1 VAKLGWCRR
10 HNAIVSCRKECGK
23 AVHPKRRRILDWMR
37 EAASDTEEG
46 VDEQTPKV
54 KMNRQIFSSS
64 VILVT
69 SASLH
74 LKFSWQVRAG
84 SHRVPILRD
93 TSHMSHEIVR
103 AQKTCPNTVP
113 RHFQNHV
120 VWSRA
125 LKCSVRSYYIACDL
139 PKQIFSLNFSIMS

>member
-23 AVHPKRRRILDWMR
+23 AVHPRRRRILDWMR

-54 KMNRQIFSSS
+54 KMNRQHFSSS

-84 SHRVPILRD
+84 SHGVPILRD
-93 TSHMSHEIVR
+93 TSHTSHEIVESPKDVSKHR
-103 AQKTCPNTVP
+103 PKT
-113 RHFQNHV
+113 
-120 VWSRA
+120 
-125 LKCSVRSYYIACDL
+125 L
-139 PKQIFSLNFSIMS
+139 PKPCVV